1 MRCCASACAY
11 TEVRDLQ
18 SIDECECRYIFTAV
32 GNFGELV
39 LKVADVRVEAA
50 ILSYFDGEEVV
61 ILLVSRREAY

>member
-1 MRCCASACAY
+1 MG
-11 TEVRDLQ
+11 VRNLQ
-18 SIDECECRYIFTAV
+18 PADERECRDIFTV
-32 GNFGELV
+32 IGNFGELV